1 MHNPN
6 TDELLNKIEKA
17 EEAIRSNDFNQSLS
31 ILSNLENEVEQKG
44 RITFDLGNIALFTN
58 EYQKAIDQY
67 IVSLDNNYHSVAV
80 YLNYAIALERTG
92 EIVKAKNMYEKALS
106 TADENFE
113 KQQVLHSLINF
124 YCDHDMIQKAE
135 KLIVELLNLFPQEY
149 YGYHLQL
156 RLLRKQSQ
164 KQECIALLEEK
175 LNEFQKEPLFW
186 KDYFEVL
193 EDQGKYS
200 QILHMID
207 ENPVIMET
215 IPEDALREK
224 THLLLMRKNREKV
237 PELIHTL
244 FWKYG
249 QIDAAF
255 CEMLLA
261 MMDGDFVKAG
271 AIANLIIDS
280 ERERQSHILYITMYL
295 DIQILY
301 LINGGKPSEEV
312 LSLMK
317 NEAMLCRKWVE
328 QNNIKMDGF
337 EESLQLLGC

>member
-1 MHNPN
+1 MNNQN
-6 TDELLNKIEKA
+6 TDNILSILEKA
-17 EEAIRSNDFNQSLS
+17 EEAIRDADFNQALFILNS
-31 ILSNLENEVEQKG
+31 IENDNKEKG
-44 RITFDLGNIALFTN
+44 RVLFDYGNIALFKK
-58 EYQKAIDQY
+58 EHQKAVDY
-67 IVSLDNNYHSVAV
+67 YKESMDNYYQSTAV

-106 TADENFE
+106 TAEENFE

-135 KLIVELLNLFPQEY
+135 KLIMELLNLFPQEY

-175 LNEFQKEPLFW
+175 LNEFPKEPLFW

-193 EDQGKYS
+193 EEQAKFS

-224 THLLLMRKNREKV
+224 TRLLLMRKNREEV
-237 PELIHTL
+237 PGLIHTL
-244 FWKYG
+244 FLEYG
-249 QIDAAF
+249 QKDAAF
-255 CEMLLA
+255 CEMILA
-261 MMDGDFVKAG
+261 MIEGDFVRAG
-271 AIANLIIDS
+271 TIAIIIMDS
-280 ERERQSHILYITMYL
+280 EKENKSFLLYITIYIHVHILYVL
-295 DIQILY
+295 CE
-301 LINGGKPSEEV
+301 GEPSKEV

-317 NEAMLCRKWVE
+317 KEAMLCRKWVE
-328 QNNIKMDGF
+328 QNNIKMEGF